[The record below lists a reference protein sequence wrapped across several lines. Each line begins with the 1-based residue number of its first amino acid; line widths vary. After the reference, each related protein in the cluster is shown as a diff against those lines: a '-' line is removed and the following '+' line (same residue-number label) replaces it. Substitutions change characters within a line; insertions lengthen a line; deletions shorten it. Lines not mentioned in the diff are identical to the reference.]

1 MLQLL
6 QYILKI
12 KKKHNNH
19 LGYLNIFQS
28 MVSKELAKLEHI
40 YMIDMPLEWT
50 QELSPVSTEDESP

>member
-1 MLQLL
+1 M
-6 QYILKI
+6 
-12 KKKHNNH
+12 
-19 LGYLNIFQS
+19 GYLNIFQS